1 MQKMKKNILVVL
13 FLLLF
18 LRTNAQ
24 ENMVKLGKSKTD
36 SIELYLKKA
45 LDLMK
50 KRSVNSSK
58 LNWEEIYKD
67 ANATARNAKTIADTY
82 PIIKKTLLKLEDSHS
97 KFFSPKQVEAYLLG
111 YRKTGQQF
119 PQMKSAILEGG
130 YAYVQLPSFASFN
143 FAEWDEYVKT
153 FWHKIAE
160 LESKHPKGWII
171 DIRDNEGGMFAPMYA
186 AVSPFLNQSKVIGW
200 KDGLG
205 RYVFMNF
212 KNSKFYEN
220 NLARYQFKLGDQ
232 KIKIAKAPI
241 VVLINQ
247 GTASS
252 GEFAAISFV
261 GQKNVSFVGTK
272 TTGLTSANQEHKLAD
287 GAFVVLTEGNTV
299 DRNKK
304 EYAEIGKG
312 LEPDYLVDN
321 IGSPKSNEDAYLKK
335 AIEVINKKS
344 STP

>member
-1 MQKMKKNILVVL
+1 MKKNILVVL
-13 FLLLF
+13 FLLVF
-18 LRTNAQ
+18 VRINAQ
-24 ENMVKLGKSKTD
+24 ENVVELGKSKTD
-36 SIELYLKKA
+36 SIKLYLKKA

-67 ANATARNAKTIADTY
+67 ANAAAENAKTIADTY
-82 PIIKKTLLKLEDSHS
+82 PIIKKALLKLEDSHS

-119 PQMKSAILEGG
+119 PEMKSAILEGG

-143 FAEWDEYVKT
+143 FEEWDEYVKT
-153 FWHKIAE
+153 FWGKIAA

-186 AVSPFLNQSKVIGW
+186 AISPFLNQRKVIGW
-200 KDGLG
+200 KNGFG
-205 RYVFMNF
+205 KYIFMNF
-212 KNSKFYEN
+212 KNGKFYEN
-220 NLARYQFKLGDQ
+220 NLATHQFKLGDQ
-232 KIKIAKAPI
+232 KIKIARIPI
-241 VVLINQ
+241 AVLINQ
-247 GTASS
+247 GTGSS

-261 GQKNVSFVGTK
+261 GQKNISFVGTK
-272 TTGLTSANQEHKLAD
+272 TTGLTSGNQEHKLAD
-287 GAFVVLTEGNTV
+287 GAFLVLTEGNTV
-299 DRNKK
+299 DRNRK

-312 LEPDYLVDN
+312 LQPDYPVDN
-321 IGSPKSNEDAYLKK
+321 IGSLKSSDDAYLKK
-335 AIEVINKKS
+335 AMEVINKKL

>member
-1 MQKMKKNILVVL
+1 MNRNILIVPFLLVFAGADAQQKMVNP
-13 FLLLF
+13 
-18 LRTNAQ
+18 
-24 ENMVKLGKSKTD
+24 GKDKTD
-36 SIELYLKKA
+36 SIKLYLKRA

-50 KRSVNSSK
+50 RRSVNSAK
-58 LNWEEIYKD
+58 LNWEEIYKN
-67 ANATARNAKTIADTY
+67 ANTAAENARTIADTY

-119 PQMKSAILEGG
+119 PEMKSTILEGS
-130 YAYVQLPSFASFN
+130 YAYIQLPSFASFN

-153 FWHKIAE
+153 FWDKIAE
-160 LESKHPKGWII
+160 FESKHPKGWII
-171 DIRDNEGGMFAPMYA
+171 DIRDNEGGMFVPMYA
-186 AVSPFLNQSKVIGW
+186 AISPFLNQRNVIGW

-205 RYVFMNF
+205 RYTFMNF
-212 KNSKFYEN
+212 KNGKFYEN
-220 NLARYQFKLGDQ
+220 NLARYLIKTGDR
-232 KIKIAKAPI
+232 KIKIARRPI

-261 GQKNVSFVGTK
+261 GQKDISFVGTK
-272 TTGLTSANQEHKLAD
+272 TTGLTSANQEHKLSD
-287 GAFVVLTEGNTV
+287 GAFLVLTEGNTI

-312 LEPDYLVDN
+312 LQPDYPVDN
-321 IGSPKSNEDAYLKK
+321 IDSFTSVDDAYLKK
-335 AIEVINKKS
+335 AIEVIDRKRR
-344 STP
+344 TP

>member
-1 MQKMKKNILVVL
+1 MKKNILGVL
-13 FLLLF
+13 FLLVF
-18 LRTNAQ
+18 IKVNAQ
-24 ENMVKLGKSKTD
+24 EKFYSSGRSKAD
-36 SIELYLKKA
+36 SAKLYLKKA

-58 LNWEEIYKD
+58 LNWEEIYQN
-67 ANATARNAKTIADTY
+67 ANAAAENAKTIADTY
-82 PIIKKTLLKLEDSHS
+82 PIIKKALLKLEDSHS

-119 PQMKSAILEGG
+119 PEMTSAILEGG
-130 YAYVQLPSFASFN
+130 YAYIQLPTFASFN

-186 AVSPFLNQSKVIGW
+186 AISPFLNQSKVIGW
-200 KDGLG
+200 KDGFG

-212 KNSKFYEN
+212 KNGKFYEN
-220 NLARYQFKLGDQ
+220 NLARYQFKLDDQ

-247 GTASS
+247 KTASS

-261 GQKNVSFVGTK
+261 GQKNISFVGTK
-272 TTGLTSANQEHKLAD
+272 TAGLTSANQEHKLFD
-287 GAFVVLTEGNTV
+287 GAFLVLTEGNTV

-304 EYAEIGKG
+304 EYAEVGKG
-312 LEPDYLVDN
+312 LQPDYPVDN
-321 IGSPKSNEDAYLKK
+321 ISSLESSDDIYLKK
-335 AIEVINKKS
+335 SIELINRKLG
-344 STP
+344 TP

>member
-1 MQKMKKNILVVL
+1 MNKNILVVL
-13 FLLLF
+13 FLLVF
-18 LRTNAQ
+18 AGANAQ
-24 ENMVKLGKSKTD
+24 ENLVKLEKSKRD
-36 SIELYLKKA
+36 SIKLYLKEA
-45 LDLMK
+45 LGLMK
-50 KRSVNSSK
+50 RRSVNSNK
-58 LNWEEIYKD
+58 LNWEKIYQE
-67 ANATARNAKTIADTY
+67 ANTAAENVQTVAGTY

-111 YRKTGQQF
+111 YRITGQQF
-119 PQMKSAILEGG
+119 PEMKSAILEGR

-153 FWHKIAE
+153 FWDKIAE

-186 AVSPFLNQSKVIGW
+186 AISPFLNQSKVIGW
-200 KDGLG
+200 KDGFG
-205 RYVFMNF
+205 KYIFMNF
-212 KNSKFYEN
+212 KNDKFYEN

-232 KIKIAKAPI
+232 KIKIAKAPM

-287 GAFVVLTEGNTV
+287 GAFLVLTEGNTV

-304 EYAEIGKG
+304 EYAEVGKG
-312 LEPDYLVDN
+312 LQPDYPVDN
-321 IGSPKSNEDAYLKK
+321 IGSPKSNEDIYIKK
-335 AIEVINKKS
+335 AIEAINKKR